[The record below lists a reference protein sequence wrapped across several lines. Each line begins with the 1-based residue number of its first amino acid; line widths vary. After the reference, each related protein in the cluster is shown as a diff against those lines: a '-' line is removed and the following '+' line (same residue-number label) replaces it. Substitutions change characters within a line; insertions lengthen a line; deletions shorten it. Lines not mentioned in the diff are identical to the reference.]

1 MKGIKMQT
9 ETTRR
14 SLKEKQRQEREDLIL
29 RAAEEVLIEKGYHDT
44 SMDEIAARVGV
55 AKGTVYLH
63 FASKE
68 DLVFALFEREVK
80 TFLHV
85 VEQTISAA
93 LPARTRLESI
103 FQWVYRG
110 LLGKRTQ
117 LLFTLYSN
125 ADMELRSGFV
135 KRKDHLRSTLDR
147 LSALIAALFDE
158 GKAAGEFNPTL
169 PTPVLVTSFFSL
181 LSPGM
186 YQRLI
191 VEKQMSPD
199 ELVTH
204 LVHIYFQG
212 IIA

>member
-1 MKGIKMQT
+1 MQT

-29 RAAEEVLIEKGYHDT
+29 RAAEEVLMEKGYHDT

-93 LPARTRLESI
+93 APARSRLESI
-103 FQWVYRG
+103 LQWMYRG
-110 LLGKRTQ
+110 LLVKRIR
-117 LLFTLYSN
+117 LLFTLYSSV
-125 ADMELRSGFV
+125 DMELRTGFV
-135 KRKDHLRSTLDR
+135 KRKGQLRPILDR
-147 LSALIAALFDE
+147 ISAHIATLFDE

-169 PTPVLVTSFFSL
+169 PTPVLVTSFFNL
-181 LSPGM
+181 LSPAM

-191 VEKQMSPD
+191 VEQQMSPD

-204 LVHIYFQG
+204 LAHIYFQG

>member
-1 MKGIKMQT
+1 MQT

-14 SLKEKQRQEREDLIL
+14 SLKERQRQEREDLIL
-29 RAAEEVLIEKGYHDT
+29 RAAEEVLMEKGYHDT

-68 DLVFALFEREVK
+68 DLVFALFEREVEA
-80 TFLHV
+80 FLHM

-103 FQWVYRG
+103 FQWMYRG
-110 LLGKRTQ
+110 LLGKRIQ
-117 LLFTLYSN
+117 LLFTLYSS
-125 ADMELRSGFV
+125 ADMEMRKGLV
-135 KRKDHLRSTLDR
+135 KRKDHLHTILDR
-147 LSALIAALFDE
+147 ISAHIAALFDE

-169 PTPVLVTSFFSL
+169 PTPVLVTAFFSL

-186 YQRLI
+186 YLRLI

-204 LVHIYFQG
+204 LAHIYFQG
-212 IIA
+212 IVA